1 MVKHRRS
8 KTSNESK
15 QLLRDAK
22 STKKVIKKVG
32 EVSPTNLGSKRVQK
46 SAKKPVNIEIL
57 KSKLI
62 GEQDTWSDHVSS
74 ISKVYWSKKKNEI
87 VA

>member
-22 STKKVIKKVG
+22 SAKKVIKKVG
-32 EVSPTNLGSKRVQK
+32 GVSPTNLGSKRVQQ
-46 SAKKPVNIEIL
+46 SAKKPVNIEI
-57 KSKLI
+57 
-62 GEQDTWSDHVSS
+62 
-74 ISKVYWSKKKNEI
+74 
-87 VA
+87 